1 MAKNRNIKIKKSKL
15 EKQYEELFQPAMPRT
30 KIPPSLNQPNSPKEL
45 VTWVT
50 YGAFEEPII

>member
-1 MAKNRNIKIKKSKL
+1 MAKNKKIKRSKL
-15 EKQYEELFQPAMPRT
+15 EKQYEELFQPAIPKT
-30 KIPPSLNQPNSPKEL
+30 KIPPPFKRPNPPKDL